1 MTYNLI
7 LTLCI
12 MLNCYIDNTTFYP
25 TSTNWASQTNH
36 TGYPSSL
43 TDPSSSTRL
52 QQTEYYG
59 TQTIRIR
66 ANMFKNTAT
75 FNINTY
81 LPTINNTSSFGDMW
95 EGFGNSS
102 TFCRPQKAPANGDT
116 PPGGNKDPNE
126 KPAPIGD
133 NPMEICL
140 IIFIGYLIKNAKRV
154 LKLKDYQQDAR
165 Y

>member
-12 MLNCYIDNTTFYP
+12 MLNCYIDNTTFYQ
-25 TSTNWASQTNH
+25 TSTNWASQTNY
-36 TGYPSSL
+36 TGYPSSP
-43 TDPSSSTRL
+43 TYPSSSTRL

-59 TQTIRIR
+59 TQTMRIR

-75 FNINTY
+75 FNINTH

-102 TFCRPQKAPANGDT
+102 TSCRPQKAPANGDT
-116 PPGGNKDPNE
+116 PPGGHGEPNHR
-126 KPAPIGD
+126 PAPIGD
-133 NPMEICL
+133 IPMEMYL

-154 LKLKDYQQDAR
+154 LKSKDYQQDAR

>member
-59 TQTIRIR
+59 TQTMRIR

-81 LPTINNTSSFGDMW
+81 LPTINNTASFGDMW
-95 EGFGNSS
+95 EGFGNAS

-116 PPGGNKDPNE
+116 PPGGHGEPNQR
-126 KPAPIGD
+126 PAPVGD
-133 NPMEICL
+133 LPMEMYL

-154 LKLKDYQQDAR
+154 LKSKDYLQDAR

>member
-59 TQTIRIR
+59 TQTMRIR

-75 FNINTY
+75 FNINTHQ
-81 LPTINNTSSFGDMW
+81 PTINSTASFGDMW
-95 EGFGNSS
+95 EGFGNAS
-102 TFCRPQKAPANGDT
+102 TICRPQKAPADGDT
-116 PPGGNKDPNE
+116 PPGGHGEPNHR
-126 KPAPIGD
+126 PAPIGD
-133 NPMEICL
+133 IPMEMYL

-154 LKLKDYQQDAR
+154 LKSKDYLQDAR